1 MKMESRVFR
10 LKRTDKPN
18 MKQYIG
24 EDFLLIGDDVEF
36 LNLLHGPLSKGL
48 GGDAFMVNINALKSD
63 FVEMNLNNKD
73 DMKSVADGI
82 SMETV
87 MDSLEQ
93 IIKDFEKEE
102 KSKPK
107 QKSEPTLKIIKE
119 REETQL
125 NRIEEKLDKIL
136 AFCRIN

>member
-87 MDSLEQ
+87 MESLEQ
-93 IIKDFEKEE
+93 IINDFEKEE
-102 KSKPK
+102 KS
-107 QKSEPTLKIIKE
+107 EPTLKIVKE

-136 AFCRIN
+136 AFCRID